1 MGRYASAEEAYRAF
15 FENFNR
21 KDAEGW
27 AGVMSYPHVRVAPT
41 GGAEV
46 QKVAAGVPRTPAR
59 LFPTAADYAG
69 AANWERFERTGW
81 VRTEGITTERIH
93 ESETMV
99 HLAGGW
105 SRYNAAGEAF
115 VTNRVCY
122 ILTKLEE
129 GWGIQ
134 ARFGVDSWV
143 EGEDQSAAE
152 GAARELVE
160 RAIGLELEGDI
171 AAVAALCRYPL
182 TIVGVG
188 EVVQFGSAEEL
199 VELSQGAGPRA
210 GTVSARVVQSGRRG
224 VTLSARV
231 ETGDVVGQRLV
242 LVTLDEDEWKIAAVA
257 PMPGE
262 YEQGG

>member
-1 MGRYASAEEAYRAF
+1 MGHYASPEEAYGAF
-15 FENFNR
+15 FENFNA
-21 KDAEGW
+21 KNADGW
-27 AGVMSYPHVRVAPT
+27 AGVMSYPHVRVAPVA
-41 GGAEV
+41 GPEV

-59 LFPTAADYAG
+59 LFPTAADYA
-69 AANWERFERTGW
+69 AMANWERFERTGW
-81 VRTEGITTERIH
+81 VRTQGIPTERVH

-115 VTNRVCY
+115 VTNRVTY
-122 ILTKLEE
+122 VLTKLDE

-152 GAARELVE
+152 QAAAALVE
-160 RAIGLELEGDI
+160 RAIGLELEGDM
-171 AAVAALCRYPL
+171 AAVAACCRYPL

-199 VELSQGAGPRA
+199 VELSQLPGPRP
-210 GTVSARVVQSGRRG
+210 GTVSARPVQSGRRG

-231 ETGDVVGQRLV
+231 ETGETVGQRLV
-242 LVTLDEDEWKIAAVA
+242 LVTQDEDDWKIAAVA

-262 YEQGG
+262 YD

>member
-81 VRTEGITTERIH
+81 VRTEGIPTERIH

-143 EGEDQSAAE
+143 AEEDQSAAE
-152 GAARELVE
+152 GAAVELVE
-160 RAIGLELEGDI
+160 RAIGLELEGEI
-171 AAVAALCRYPL
+171 ASVAALCRYPL

-199 VELSQGAGPRA
+199 VELSQGAGARP

-224 VTLSARV
+224 VTLSVRV
-231 ETGDVVGQRLV
+231 ETGEVVGQRLV
-242 LVTLDEDEWKIAAVA
+242 LVTRDEDEWKIAAVA

>member
-81 VRTEGITTERIH
+81 VRTEGIPTERIH

-143 EGEDQSAAE
+143 EGEDQSAGE

-160 RAIGLELEGDI
+160 RAIGLELEGEI

-182 TIVGVG
+182 TIVGV
-188 EVVQFGSAEEL
+188 VQFGSAEEL
-199 VELSQGAGPRA
+199 VEVSQGPGARA

-242 LVTLDEDEWKIAAVA
+242 LATRDEDEWKIAAVA

-262 YEQGG
+262 YD

>member
-1 MGRYASAEEAYRAF
+1 MGRYASPEEAYRGF
-15 FENFNR
+15 FERFNA
-21 KDAEGW
+21 KDADGW
-27 AGVMSYPHVRVAPT
+27 ASVMSYPHVRVAPT
-41 GGAEV
+41 AGAEV

-59 LFPTAADYAG
+59 LFPTAADYA
-69 AANWERFERTGW
+69 AMANWERFERTGW
-81 VRTEGITTERIH
+81 VRTEGIPTERIH

-122 ILTKLEE
+122 IMTKLEE

-152 GAARELVE
+152 QAAADLVE
-160 RAIGLELEGDI
+160 QAIGLELEGDI
-171 AAVAALCRYPL
+171 AAVAACCRYPL
-182 TIVGVG
+182 TIVGIG
-188 EVVQFGSAEEL
+188 EVVQFGSAQEL
-199 VELSQGAGPRA
+199 IDLSQAAGPRP
-210 GTVSARVVQSGRRG
+210 GTVSARAVQSGRRG

-231 ETGDVVGQRLV
+231 ETGETVGQRLV
-242 LVTLDEDEWKIAAVA
+242 LVTHDEDGWKIAAVA

-262 YEQGG
+262 YD

>member
-1 MGRYASAEEAYRAF
+1 MGRYASPEEAYRGF
-15 FENFNR
+15 FERFNA
-21 KDAEGW
+21 KDADGW
-27 AGVMSYPHVRVAPT
+27 ADVMSYPHVRVAPT
-41 GGAEV
+41 AGSEV

-59 LFPTAADYAG
+59 LFPTAADYA
-69 AANWERFERTGW
+69 AMANWERFERTGW
-81 VRTEGITTERIH
+81 VRTEGIPTERIH

-122 ILTKLEE
+122 IMTKLEE

-152 GAARELVE
+152 QTAAELVE

-171 AAVAALCRYPL
+171 AAVAACCRYPL
-182 TIVGVG
+182 TIVGIG
-188 EVVQFGSAEEL
+188 EVVQFNSAEEL
-199 VELSQGAGPRA
+199 VELSQATGPRP
-210 GTVSARVVQSGRRG
+210 GTVSASPVQSGRRG

-231 ETGDVVGQRLV
+231 ETAETVGQRLV
-242 LVTLDEDEWKIAAVA
+242 LVTHDEDGWKIAAVA

-262 YEQGG
+262 YD

>member
-1 MGRYASAEEAYRAF
+1 MGRYASAEEAYWAF

-41 GGAEV
+41 AGPEV

-59 LFPTAADYAG
+59 LFPMAADYAG

-81 VRTEGITTERIH
+81 VRTEGIEPERIH

-99 HLAGGW
+99 HLAAGW
-105 SRYNAAGEAF
+105 SRFNAAGEAF

-122 ILTKLEE
+122 ILTKLDE

-143 EGEDQSAAE
+143 AGEDQSAAE
-152 GAARELVE
+152 RAAAELVE
-160 RAIGLELEGDI
+160 RAIGLELDGDI
-171 AAVAALCRYPL
+171 PAVAALCRYPL

-199 VELSQGAGPRA
+199 VELSQAAGARA
-210 GTVSARVVQSGRRG
+210 GTASARVVQSGRRG

-231 ETGDVVGQRLV
+231 ETGEVVGQRLV
-242 LVTLDEDEWKIAAVA
+242 LATLDEDEWRIAAVA

-262 YEQGG
+262 YD